1 MFAVLFLDVDRFKV
15 VNDSLGHTAG
25 DHLLAAIAER
35 LAASVRP
42 YDVIARF
49 GGDEFAVLLTS
60 LADEAEA
67 RRVAERLQAA
77 LTKSF
82 KVGEQEVF
90 AAVSIGIAF
99 GTGRDETPVELLR
112 NADAAMYRAKS
123 LGKARYETFNQA
135 MHIRAVELLQL
146 ETSLR
151 RALER
156 EEFELYYQPIF
167 SLSSG
172 RITSCEAL
180 LRWQHPERGIMLPG
194 TFIPIAEDTGLI
206 IPMGEWVL
214 REACR
219 QVRDWERLGLG
230 RVPVSVNVS
239 PHQIKSIDLFESVT
253 AALRETGVDA
263 RLLRVE
269 LTESGLMGNTE
280 VTAEV
285 LRRLSSFGVEIL
297 LDDFGTGYSSLT
309 YLRRFPISCLKID
322 KSFVSELTSDRED
335 RAIAGGVIALAHNL
349 GIKVI
354 FEGVERQEQLEFLR
368 TQNCD
373 HVQGRVLYPPLDS
386 NAIIDVLREHF
397 DRQESESDTESLIQ
411 LGSQS
416 TLRASLKSK

>member
-1 MFAVLFLDVDRFKV
+1 MLFLDVDRFKV

-25 DHLLAAIAER
+25 DRLLAAIAER

-67 RRVAERLQAA
+67 RRIAERLQAA

-99 GTGRDETPVELLR
+99 GTGREETPVELLR

-123 LGKARYETFNQA
+123 LGKARYETFNQD

-156 EEFELYYQPIF
+156 NEFEIHYQPIF

-172 RITSCEAL
+172 RIMSCEAL
-180 LRWQHPERGIMLPG
+180 LRWQHPERGLMLPG

-206 IPMGEWVL
+206 IPIGEWVL

-219 QVRDWERLGLG
+219 QVRDWERAGLG
-230 RVPVSVNVS
+230 RMPVSVNVS
-239 PHQIKSIDLFESVT
+239 PHQIKSIDLF
-253 AALRETGVDA
+253 
-263 RLLRVE
+263 
-269 LTESGLMGNTE
+269 
-280 VTAEV
+280 
-285 LRRLSSFGVEIL
+285 
-297 LDDFGTGYSSLT
+297 
-309 YLRRFPISCLKID
+309 
-322 KSFVSELTSDRED
+322 
-335 RAIAGGVIALAHNL
+335 
-349 GIKVI
+349 
-354 FEGVERQEQLEFLR
+354 
-368 TQNCD
+368 
-373 HVQGRVLYPPLDS
+373 
-386 NAIIDVLREHF
+386 
-397 DRQESESDTESLIQ
+397 
-411 LGSQS
+411 
-416 TLRASLKSK
+416 